1 MTPEELKKRNFE
13 NEFLFTTSRS
23 SGPGGQNVN
32 KLNTKVELRFSIS
45 NTTLFSDEEKEL
57 IRRKLTNKINSADEL
72 ILVSQSGRTQ
82 LMNKKL
88 VTEKFY
94 SALAKALTT
103 LPKRKATRPTIASVK
118 KRIEEKRSQGYRK
131 NLRRNTGDLHEG

>member
-13 NEFLFTTSRS
+13 NEFLYTTSRS

-32 KLNTKVELRFSIS
+32 KLNTRVELRFNIS

-57 IRRKLTNKINSADEL
+57 IRRKLPNKINSAGEL

-82 LMNKKL
+82 LMNKKM

-94 SALAKALTT
+94 SALAKALTI

-118 KRIEEKRSQGYRK
+118 RRIE
-131 NLRRNTGDLHEG
+131 

>member
-13 NEFLFTTSRS
+13 NEFLYTTSRS

-32 KLNTKVELRFSIS
+32 KLNTRVELRFNIS

-57 IRRKLTNKINSADEL
+57 IRRKLPNKINSAGEL

-82 LMNKKL
+82 LMNKKM

-94 SALAKALTT
+94 SALAKALTL

-118 KRIEEKRSQGYRK
+118 RRIEEKRSQGYKK
-131 NLRRNTGDLHEG
+131 NLRRHSGDLNEG